1 MTQAMADRSVL
12 LQVDPRG
19 AATITLNRPDV
30 HNAFNEDMMLGLT
43 QTLEELREQKELRI
57 VLIVS
62 KGESFCAGA
71 DLNYMRKA
79 AGFSEAENEAD
90 AHKIGAM
97 LAAVSSMPVPTVAL
111 VQGAV
116 YGGGVGLLAATDI
129 VVAVK
134 HAVFALT
141 EVKLGIIPAMIS
153 PWVLAAIGPRQARR
167 YFQTGERFSAQD
179 AQRLGLVHEVVA
191 NETALTA
198 QGEHVIDQ
206 VLKAA
211 PGAVH
216 EAKKLVEDVSGRP
229 VNGMLMDDLAKRIAK
244 RRASDEGKEG
254 IGAFL
259 ERRKANWVV

>member
-12 LQVDPRG
+12 LQVDTRG

-30 HNAFNEDMMLGLT
+30 HNAFNDEMMLGLT

-57 VLIVS
+57 VLLVA

-71 DLNYMRKA
+71 DLNHMRRA

-90 AHKIGAM
+90 AHKIGDM
-97 LAAVSSMPVPTVAL
+97 LLALSSMPVPTVAL

-116 YGGGVGLLAATDI
+116 YGGGVGLIAAADI

-153 PWVLAAIGPRQARR
+153 PWVLNAIGPRQARR
-167 YFQTGERFSAQD
+167 YFQTGERFSALD

-206 VLKAA
+206 VMKTA
-211 PGAVH
+211 PGAVY
-216 EAKKLVEDVSGRP
+216 EAKKLVDDVPGRP
-229 VNGMLMDDLAKRIAK
+229 INNGLMDDMARRIAR
-244 RRASDEGKEG
+244 RRASAEGKEG
-254 IGAFL
+254 MAAFL
-259 ERRKANWVV
+259 ERRKASWVE